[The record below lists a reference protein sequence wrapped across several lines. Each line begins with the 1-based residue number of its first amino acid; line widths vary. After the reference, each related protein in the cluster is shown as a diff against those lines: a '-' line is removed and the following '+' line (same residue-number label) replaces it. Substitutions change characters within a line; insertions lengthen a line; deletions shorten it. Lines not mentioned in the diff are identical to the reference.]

1 MMTCCVFVGPT
12 LPLPDDRA
20 VLDAVYLPPARQGDV
35 YRAIARHRPTAVG
48 IIDGFFQQV
57 PSVWHKEILWAM
69 AEGVHVFGSSSMG
82 ALRAAELVPFG
93 MRGVGRI
100 FEAYRDGR
108 LAPYETEQFE
118 DDDEVAVMH
127 GPAEAGFVPLSEAM
141 VNIRCTLA
149 SGVEAGVITVETRDA
164 LVRLGKELFYP
175 DRSYPRLLARGRE
188 EGLAVPELEG
198 LRAWLVRGSVNQK
211 RADAQAMLTTMRDF
225 LADRPE
231 PVQIGYVF
239 QPSAMWNRAAA
250 GFSAHGPESEAL
262 LDELRLAGSAYAEA
276 RRAGVLRMA
285 ALREWERQG
294 LALGADGRRR
304 ATERLRG
311 RLGLFGSGALERWLE
326 DSGLTPTD
334 FARLVDEEAQIE
346 QLDGLSGAR
355 ADAHLLDEL
364 RLRGEYAR
372 YAERAQAKQRSLAAA
387 GLYEDEA
394 DNPTKLRV
402 ALWYFEK
409 RLGVPVPDDIAQHAE
424 GVGFPDI
431 ESFYRAL
438 WREWIHVTGGDR
450 PDGARP
456 ESRG

>member
-1 MMTCCVFVGPT
+1 VKACVFVGPT
-12 LPLPDDRA
+12 LPVPDARA
-20 VLDAVYLPPARQGDV
+20 VLDAVYLPPVRQGDV
-35 YRAIARHRPTAVG
+35 YRAIGRHRPAAVG

-69 AEGVHVFGSSSMG
+69 AEGVYVFGSSSMG

-93 MRGVGRI
+93 MRGIGRI

-149 SGVEAGVITVETRDA
+149 SAVDAGVITVETRDA
-164 LVRLGKELFYP
+164 LIRIGKELFFP
-175 DRSYPRLLARGRE
+175 DRSYPRLLACGGE
-188 EGLAVPELEG
+188 QGLPIAELDG
-198 LRAWLVRGSVNQK
+198 LRAWLVTGSVNQK

-250 GFSAHGPESEAL
+250 GFSSNGPESEML
-262 LDELRLAGSAYAEA
+262 LDELRLDGAAYVEA
-276 RRAGVLRMA
+276 RRAGALRMA

-294 LALGADGRRR
+294 LALGADARRR
-304 ATERLRG
+304 ATDRLRG
-311 RLGLFGSGALERWLE
+311 RLGLFGAGTLERWLE
-326 DSGLTPTD
+326 DSGLTPMD
-334 FARLVDEEAQIE
+334 FSRLIDEEAQLG
-346 QLDGLSGAR
+346 QLEALSRPR
-355 ADAHLLDEL
+355 AESHLLDEL
-364 RLRGEYAR
+364 RVRGTYAH
-372 YAERAQAKQRSLAAA
+372 YAGRARAKEHAIAAA
-387 GLYEDEA
+387 GLDEIEL
-394 DNPTKLRV
+394 DERTRLRV
-402 ALWYFEK
+402 TLWYFEK
-409 RLGVPVPDDIAQHAE
+409 RLGLPVPDDIGQHAAD
-424 GVGFPDI
+424 VGFSDT

-450 PDGARP
+450 PAGARP

>member
-1 MMTCCVFVGPT
+1 MKPCVFVGPT
-12 LPLPDDRA
+12 LPVPDARV
-20 VLDAVYLPPARQGDV
+20 VLDAVYLPPVRQGDV
-35 YRAIARHRPTAVG
+35 YRAVVRHRPTAVG

-82 ALRAAELVPFG
+82 ALRAAELAPFG

-108 LAPYETEQFE
+108 LAPYESEQFE

-127 GPAEAGFVPLSEAM
+127 GPAEEGFVSLSEAM
-141 VNIRCTLA
+141 VNIRCTLEA
-149 SGVEAGVITVETRDA
+149 AAEAGIIGAGTRNA
-164 LVRLGKELFYP
+164 LVQLGKTLFYP
-175 DRSYPRLLARGRE
+175 DRSDPRLLTMGAQRGLPVDE
-188 EGLAVPELEG
+188 MDA
-198 LRAWLVRGSVNQK
+198 LRAWLAKGSVNQK
-211 RADAQAMLTTMRDF
+211 RADAEMMLVAMREF
-225 LADRPE
+225 LAGQPE
-231 PVQIGYVF
+231 PAKVDFAF

-250 GFSAHGPESEAL
+250 GFSSHGPESEML
-262 LDELRLAGSAYAEA
+262 LDELRLDGAAYTKA
-276 RRAGVLRMA
+276 RRAGALRMA

-294 LALGADGRRR
+294 LALGADARRG

-311 RLGLFGSGALERWLE
+311 RLGLFGAGALERWLE
-326 DSGLTPTD
+326 RSGLTPMD
-334 FARLVDEEAQIE
+334 FSRLVDEEAQLE
-346 QLDGLSGAR
+346 QLDALSGAR
-355 ADAHLLDEL
+355 ADAYVLDEL

-372 YAERAQAKQRSLAAA
+372 YAERAQLKQRSLAAA
-387 GLYEDEA
+387 GVYEDEA

-409 RLGVPVPDDIAQHAE
+409 RLGIPVPDDIAQYAVE
-424 GVGFPDI
+424 VGFSDI